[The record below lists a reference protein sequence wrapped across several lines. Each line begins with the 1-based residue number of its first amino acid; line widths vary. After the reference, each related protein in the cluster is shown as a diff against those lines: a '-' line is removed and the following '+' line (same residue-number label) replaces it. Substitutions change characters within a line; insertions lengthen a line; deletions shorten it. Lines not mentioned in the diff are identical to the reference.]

1 MLNSIREGAFN
12 LRSVAIAASAAKP
25 RLEPKNDLISKLNTA
40 LELMGKN
47 LNPDSGT
54 ESESDSDFDF
64 DSEPEPETK
73 PEPADD
79 HEHNLGTDLEHEFKF
94 ETEPEPKPETSKEY
108 LIETFES

>member
-47 LNPDSGT
+47 LNPDSDT

-64 DSEPEPETK
+64 DSEPETK

>member
-1 MLNSIREGAFN
+1 MLISIREGGFN
-12 LRSVAIAASAAKP
+12 LKSVAIAASAAKP
-25 RLEPKNDLISKLNTA
+25 KLEPKNDLISKLNTA
-40 LELMGKN
+40 LEMMGKN
-47 LNPDSGT
+47 LNYSDT

-94 ETEPEPKPETSKEY
+94 KTEPEPKPETSDEY
-108 LIETFES
+108 LIKTSES

>member
-1 MLNSIREGAFN
+1 MLISIREGGFN
-12 LRSVAIAASAAKP
+12 LKSVAIAASAAKP
-25 RLEPKNDLISKLNTA
+25 KLEPKNDLISKLNTA
-40 LELMGKN
+40 LEIMGKN
-47 LNPDSGT
+47 LNYSDT

-94 ETEPEPKPETSKEY
+94 KTEPEPKPETSEEY
-108 LIETFES
+108 LIKTSES

>member
-1 MLNSIREGAFN
+1 MLISIREGGFN
-12 LRSVAIAASAAKP
+12 LKSVAIAASAAKP
-25 RLEPKNDLISKLNTA
+25 KLEPKNDLISKLNTA
-40 LELMGKN
+40 LENMGKN
-47 LNPDSGT
+47 LNYSDT

-94 ETEPEPKPETSKEY
+94 KTEPEPKPETSEEY
-108 LIETFES
+108 LIKTSES

>member
-1 MLNSIREGAFN
+1 MLISIREGGFN
-12 LRSVAIAASAAKP
+12 LKSVAIAASAAKP
-25 RLEPKNDLISKLNTA
+25 KLEPKNDLISKLNTA
-40 LELMGKN
+40 LEIMGKN
-47 LNPDSGT
+47 LNYSDT

-94 ETEPEPKPETSKEY
+94 KTEPEPKPEPSEEY
-108 LIETFES
+108 LIKTSES